1 MNLDHLRDT
10 LTAQL
15 AALPLN
21 TPFHTPDQRSRRPF
35 TLHQR
40 QHDVLTIQTQHGTH
54 VPVPVEA
61 FVRTLAHLHLINSNA
76 AAPCRVGS
84 SNRDPLIGGLCA
96 VARGANGRTR
106 VINYVLPILE
116 ALNWVQV
123 NGQRRPNTAWLNPAL
138 AQTTEGAQ
146 HA

>member
-1 MNLDHLRDT
+1 MNLNHLHDI

-21 TPFHTPDQRSRRPF
+21 TPFHTPDQRSRRRF
-35 TLHQR
+35 TLYQR
-40 QHDVLTIQTQHGTH
+40 QHDVLTIQTQHGAH
-54 VPVPVEA
+54 VRVPIDA
-61 FVRTLAHLHLINSNA
+61 FARTLIHLQRINSSA
-76 AAPCRVGS
+76 AAPCRIGS

-96 VARGANGRTR
+96 VARGADSRTR

-116 ALNWVQV
+116 ALHWVQV
-123 NGQRRPNTAWLNPAL
+123 DGQRRPNTAWLNPSLTHA
-138 AQTTEGAQ
+138 TEGAQ